1 MSGHPTSGAP
11 ATGHSLAS
19 GQMAPPHRLLPMALV
34 VYLIAGFVVTDLY
47 LPSLPTIARDFGT
60 SDTMAQASLTVFLLG
75 FALGNL
81 VFGPLSDRHGR
92 RPILIVGGFGFLA
105 ATLACALAP
114 TAETFVLA
122 RLAQGGMVASIMVVV
137 QTLVRELYDDT
148 KVVKVMAFIAMVEAV
163 SPALAPVAGAEIALA
178 FDWRA
183 NFWIVLVAGAAALAL
198 VMRMAPESLPP
209 SLRSRDGLGGVL
221 ATYAR
226 LARRWNLMAPLL
238 AAGFVFGG
246 LMLYLTVAPFY
257 FIDTLGLNERA
268 FAIAQFAC
276 VLCYVAGLMT
286 TSKLS
291 DKVKLSLL
299 IGSGFVAAAAGGLG
313 MVAAALVFPDHVLTV
328 TIPFAIFAFGIG
340 LAMAPLITEALS
352 ADPSATGTVAAI
364 IGVVT
369 IGCAFIGSVLAAA
382 AYDGGAL
389 SMAWPLALTA
399 IIAVGLFASKP
410 KARVAPAE

>member
-1 MSGHPTSGAP
+1 MSGHQDSG
-11 ATGHSLAS
+11 
-19 GQMAPPHRLLPMALV
+19 PHRLLPIALV

-47 LPSLPTIARDFGT
+47 LPSLPAIARDFST
-60 SDTMAQASLTVFLLG
+60 PDTMAQASLTLFLLG
-75 FALGNL
+75 FAFGNL

-92 RPILIVGGFGFLA
+92 RPILIVGGLGFLA
-105 ATLACALAP
+105 ATLACAVAP
-114 TAETFVLA
+114 SAESFVLA

-183 NFWIVLVAGAAALAL
+183 NFWIVLFAGAAALAL
-198 VMRMAPESLPP
+198 VARMAPESLPP
-209 SLRSRDGLGGVL
+209 ARRSNSNLTGVML
-221 ATYAR
+221 TYAR

-257 FIDTLGLNERA
+257 FVDTLGLGERD

-276 VLCYVAGLMT
+276 VLCYVAGLMM
-286 TSKLS
+286 TSRLS
-291 DKVKLSLL
+291 DKVRLSLL
-299 IGSGFVAAAAGGLG
+299 IGGGFVAAAIGGLG
-313 MVAAALVFPDHVLTV
+313 MVASALIFPEHVLTV

-352 ADPSATGTVAAI
+352 ADPTATGTVAAI

-369 IGCAFIGSVLAAA
+369 IGCAFIGSVLAAS
-382 AYDGGAL
+382 AYQGTAL
-389 SMAWPLALTA
+389 SMAWPLAVTA
-399 IIAVGLFASKP
+399 VIAVGLFVSKP
-410 KARVAPAE
+410 KPQVAPAE